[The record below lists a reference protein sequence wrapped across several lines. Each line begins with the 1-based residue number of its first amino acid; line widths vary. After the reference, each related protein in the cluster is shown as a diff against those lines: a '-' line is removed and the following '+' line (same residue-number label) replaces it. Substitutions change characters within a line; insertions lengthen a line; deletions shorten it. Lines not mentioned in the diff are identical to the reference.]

1 VTVEKLLRRLKEL
14 DIQILL
20 DGDRV
25 KFRAPKGRL
34 TPDLELDLAE
44 HKQEIIQALRAA
56 DTAAAH
62 NKIPH
67 VTGQARAPLSFG
79 QERLWFLQR
88 LEPENPAH
96 NITAHLRVNGR
107 MDLNL
112 LRAAF
117 REVLRRHEVLRSKF
131 PEVNG
136 APMQEVQ
143 DTYELPFAA
152 VDAGDMRQADRFKAL
167 DAAIDEQARRPFD
180 LSRELPVRA
189 SVFQVDR
196 EDYAFILTIHHIA
209 ADEASIDIF
218 FKEIN
223 ALYAAFASGL
233 PSVMPDLPVQYADFA
248 RWERQR
254 AQTPEAKE
262 QFDYWMK
269 KLHGSEGLLNLP
281 IDHPAGATSRF
292 KGAVHDFELEAAD
305 SERLIRLAKQEGVT
319 LFMALLAIFQAL
331 LVRYTGDTD
340 ISVVSPVSTRTQAEL
355 GSVIGFFV
363 NTFVLRTEFA
373 PAMTTRDLLHSVRE
387 TVLDAHDHME
397 VPFEKIVQ
405 QLSPGRSADRSP
417 FLQTAFVMQTLSGSA
432 EYKMA
437 SGGAIFDMTLYVR
450 DRGGRIGGSF
460 EYSAELFDA
469 ATIERFAHHFAL
481 LASEMSSRPD
491 ESISQLS
498 ILSPVEKR
506 QLLGEWSG
514 VTTEY
519 PRNSSI
525 QELFVE
531 AARAR
536 GNSIA
541 LQVVAADSVPRE
553 KRQMG
558 YAELDRRTN
567 QLARYLAHKCGVT
580 AKSRVGLCMER
591 GIDAIIAILGIVK
604 TGAAY
609 VPLDPAYPKGR
620 LEFMLADADVNVLI
634 AQSETLGFEAKRDL
648 KVIALDKH
656 WEQIEKETAEA
667 LDSRSTADSHA
678 YLMYTSGS
686 TGEPKGVCVPHRAV
700 VRLVRN
706 TNFAKFTAEDAFLA
720 CGPLS
725 FDASTLEIW
734 GALLNGGRLVIM
746 PQAIPTPS
754 EIAAAISKYDVT
766 VLWLTSALFH
776 QVVQNEAEALAQVR
790 TVLAGGDVLAPD
802 DVRRLLDLMRPGPS
816 LGNSLNHSPIKSLT
830 NGYGPTENT
839 TFTCC
844 HVMHHGD
851 EIGNSV
857 PIGKPIANTR
867 VYVLDASMQ
876 PVPIGVAGE
885 LYVGGDG
892 LAQGYWNREDLTAA
906 KFVPDPFATTHG
918 RRLYRTGDL
927 VRFMLGGTLEFMGR
941 RDRQVKVRGFR
952 IELEEIESAISKHP
966 DVREAVVL
974 ARKDHAGSTSLVGY
988 VVAKGEPKNLTAE
1001 LGAFLADKLPDH
1013 MIPSSWIELEKLP
1026 LTPSGKLDREALPSP
1041 AEQRSEVVEPRTPLE
1056 MQLLAIWEQVL
1067 NVRNIGINSSFFE
1080 LGGHSLLAVALIS
1093 QLEKIFGMLPV
1104 SILFQAPTVERMAAL
1119 LSSRGLELPWRSL
1132 VAIQTSGS
1140 SAPLFLVPGV
1150 GGNVL
1155 GYADL
1160 AKHLGPDQPVY
1171 GLQSRG
1177 LGGEKNPLDTIEK
1190 IAANFIGEIRTVQPK
1205 GPYRLAGACMGGAV
1219 AYEMAQQLKASGE
1232 EMEMLALIETWPPD
1246 YVEKAS
1252 LNPFHQLDPVV
1263 VVGKRVVENVRNL
1276 VRADKR
1282 KRGEFVRDRMNKVK
1296 TIIRSRG
1303 LPADTRADLLRENVT
1318 RANHRAVSRY
1328 QPKPYPGQILFF
1340 LAGARELSAG
1350 ADPRLAWA
1358 DLAKGGCSIHK
1369 IETKDSGWMLKEPF
1383 VGILAERL
1391 KTHLKGE
1398 TTS

>member
-1 VTVEKLLRRLKEL
+1 MTVEHLLRRLKEL

-34 TPDLELDLAE
+34 TPDLEVDLAE
-44 HKQEIIQALRAA
+44 HKQEIIQALKAA
-56 DTAAAH
+56 DPSAAQ

-67 VTGQARAPLSFG
+67 VIGQARAPLSFG
-79 QERLWFLQR
+79 QERLWFLHR
-88 LEPENPAH
+88 LEPDNPAH
-96 NITAHLRVNGR
+96 NITAHLRVSGR

-136 APMQEVQ
+136 APVQEVQ
-143 DTYELPFAA
+143 DTYELPFASL
-152 VDAGDMRQADRFKAL
+152 DAKDMRQADRFKAL

-254 AQTPEAKE
+254 AQTPEAKA

-281 IDHPAGATSRF
+281 IDHPAGAASRF

-355 GSVIGFFV
+355 NPVIGFFV
-363 NTFVLRTEFA
+363 NTFVLRMEFT

-417 FLQTAFVMQTLSGSA
+417 FLQTAFVMQTVSGSA

-437 SGGAIFDMTLYVR
+437 SAGAIFDMTLYVR
-450 DRGGRIGGSF
+450 DRSGRIGGSF

-469 ATIERFAHHFAL
+469 ATIERFAHHFGL

-491 ESISQLS
+491 ETISQLS

-525 QELFVE
+525 QELFAE

-541 LQVVAADSVPRE
+541 LQVVASDSVPRE

-567 QLARYLAHKCGVT
+567 QLARYLTHKCGVT

-634 AQSETLGFEAKRDL
+634 AQSETLEFETKREL
-648 KVIALDKH
+648 KVIALEKH
-656 WEQIEKETAEA
+656 WEQVDKETAEA
-667 LDSRSTADSHA
+667 LDNRATADSHA

-706 TNFAKFTAEDAFLA
+706 TNFATFTAEDAFLA

-746 PQAIPTPS
+746 PQMIPTPS
-754 EIAAAISKYDVT
+754 EIAAAIAKYDVT

-802 DVRRLLDLMRPGPS
+802 DVRKQLDLRKPGHS
-816 LGNSLNHSPIKSLT
+816 LI

-857 PIGKPIANTR
+857 PIGKPVANTR

-918 RRLYRTGDL
+918 PRLYRTGDL
-927 VRFMLGGTLEFMGR
+927 VRFLPGGTLEFMGR

-952 IELEEIESAISKHP
+952 IELEEIESAIAKHP
-966 DVREAVVL
+966 DVRDAVVVV
-974 ARKDHAGSTSLVGY
+974 RKDHAGGKSLVGY
-988 VVAKGEPKNLTAE
+988 VVAKGQPKNLTGE

-1026 LTPSGKLDREALPSP
+1026 MTPSGKLDREALPSP

-1119 LSSRGLELPWRSL
+1119 LSSRGLELPWGSL
-1132 VAIQTSGS
+1132 VAIQTSGG

-1177 LGGEKNPLDTIEK
+1177 LGGEKDRLDTIEK